1 MIKSKDSVVYVNRK
15 VLKKNSE
22 CIILRDYDKCY
33 GTFNY
38 YLFSTEGDVILTVTD
53 CNCRQIP
60 PVLTDKFEKFSL
72 EEKHRKEKEEFKAW
86 LKKEGYAE

>member
-15 VLKKNSE
+15 ILKKNSE
-22 CIILRDYDKCY
+22 CVILRDYDKCY

-38 YLFSTEGDVILTVTD
+38 YLFSTEGDVILAVTD

-60 PVLTDKFEKFSL
+60 PVIEDKFEKFSL
-72 EEKHRKEKEEFKAW
+72 EEKHRKEKEEFEAW
-86 LKKEGYAE
+86 LVKERYAE

>member
-1 MIKSKDSVVYVNRK
+1 MSKDSEVYVNKK

-38 YLFSTEGDVILTVTD
+38 YLYSTEGDIILAVTD
-53 CNCRQIP
+53 CYYRQIP
-60 PVLTDKFEKFSL
+60 PVIEEEFEKFSL
-72 EEKHRKEKEEFKAW
+72 EEKHRKEKEEFKAR
-86 LKKEGYAE
+86 LKNERYIV

>member
-15 VLKKNSE
+15 ILKKNSE
-22 CIILRDYDKCY
+22 CVILRDYDKCY

-38 YLFSTEGDVILTVTD
+38 YLFSMEGDVILAVTD

-72 EEKHRKEKEEFKAW
+72 EEKHRKAKEEFEAW
-86 LKKEGYAE
+86 LVKERYTE